1 MFHTLRFLLLISL
14 AGFLT
19 GCSVFGVATKSELR
33 QQNDDLTRALSDQER
48 SLDDR
53 VSGVS
58 EQQRGLDDRLSR
70 VAQQLANLDQEFGTA
85 LAELDSRSKTTAA
98 DVADIG
104 IRFEMMQGQVHLALA
119 DLESVTETANRAESG
134 SRQAV
139 QLYQDAVLAER
150 ERLQERLRDLDARI
164 SSWYPQVVPEEQ
176 LRRQLQP
183 EAEIQSAAAPAD
195 RDETTPRPGLQIP
208 DAARQ
213 GVQR

>member
-1 MFHTLRFLLLISL
+1 MFNTLRFLLLISL
-14 AGFLT
+14 AGFLA

-33 QQNDDLTRALSDQER
+33 QQNTDLTRALSDQER

-58 EQQRGLDDRLSR
+58 EQQRTLDDRVSR
-70 VAQQLANLDQEFGTA
+70 AALQLENLEEELGAA
-85 LAELDSRSKTTAA
+85 LVELDSRSETTAA
-98 DVADIG
+98 EVADMR
-104 IRFEMMQGQVHLALA
+104 IRFEMMQGQVQLALA
-119 DLESVTETANRAESG
+119 DLENVAETATRAETG

-139 QLYQDAVLAER
+139 QLHQDAVLAER
-150 ERLQERLRDLDARI
+150 QRLRDRLRDLDARI

-195 RDETTPRPGLQIP
+195 REVLPRPGLQIP
-208 DAARQ
+208 DAARR
-213 GVQR
+213 GVER